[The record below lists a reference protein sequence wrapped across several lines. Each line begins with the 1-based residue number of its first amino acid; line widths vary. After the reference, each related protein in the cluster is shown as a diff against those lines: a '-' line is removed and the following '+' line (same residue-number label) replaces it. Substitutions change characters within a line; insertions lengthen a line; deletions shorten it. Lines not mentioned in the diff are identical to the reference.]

1 MKLFRR
7 CIALLLVLVLAAA
20 SPVTAF
26 AARPQTISLNVTYVN
41 PIYADVITEADLLS
55 PQPSSATVYSTR
67 KHAESVEEAGE
78 ILREQMKARETT
90 ASVSV
95 YTDRADEEFLTAL
108 CHAISDAALEHTGV
122 PTEGDYLMWQFGGW
136 DASVGGSVL
145 EDVYDLTI
153 TYTITQYTT
162 AAQESTVD
170 KAVSKLLSD
179 LDLDDD
185 PRYYQI
191 EGIYDYICDNVTYDY
206 DHPDDYS
213 LKHTAYAALID
224 GTAVCQGYALL
235 LYRLALELGIDCRLI
250 AGQSEGVNHG
260 WNIIQLYP
268 GSSYYNMDSTWDAGQ
283 SDYQY
288 FLKSSSNFKDHA
300 RFGEYETSDFHN
312 TYPMSRNDFDVR
324 NCSHDSVTSHTT
336 NNIPATPQTAPESI
350 MVRKKTFLTLMPIY
364 RAVFWL
370 SPTTAI
376 S

>member
-235 LYRLALELGIDCRLI
+235 LYRLALEMGIDCILT
-250 AGQSEGVNHG
+250 N
-260 WNIIQLYP
+260 
-268 GSSYYNMDSTWDAGQ
+268 
-283 SDYQY
+283 DY
-288 FLKSSSNFKDHA
+288 LRIKN
-300 RFGEYETSDFHN
+300 
-312 TYPMSRNDFDVR
+312 
-324 NCSHDSVTSHTT
+324 
-336 NNIPATPQTAPESI
+336 ATRDLLA
-350 MVRKKTFLTLMPIY
+350 KK
-364 RAVFWL
+364 
-370 SPTTAI
+370 
-376 S
+376 